1 MKKTKTNFKCID
13 DILLIMFQNISQ
25 INSLTW
31 DQGHKSNREQTY
43 CYCGGPGEW
52 YNRMLQCQRCKQ
64 WFHEACVDCLHLSL
78 LYGDR

>member
-1 MKKTKTNFKCID
+1 MIIIRVFHANVLVMVQRDT
-13 DILLIMFQNISQ
+13 
-25 INSLTW
+25 LTW

-64 WFHEACVDCLHLSL
+64 WFHEACVDCLHYPL